1 MGTHWTTFEFCTNGF
16 TDCSADSFTNL
27 PADYI
32 TNVATDRSSD
42 RSTYSRAYFYAFE
55 PPVCSSITG
64 TDTRTN
70 GKDGWPNVNRNDCRW
85 IIKV

>member
-1 MGTHWTTFEFCTNGF
+1 MGTRDYT
-16 TDCSADSFTNL
+16 ADSFANL

-32 TNVATDRSSD
+32 TNVATDRSSN

-64 TDTRTN
+64 TDTRTD
-70 GKDGWPNVNRNDCRW
+70 GKEAG
-85 IIKV
+85 